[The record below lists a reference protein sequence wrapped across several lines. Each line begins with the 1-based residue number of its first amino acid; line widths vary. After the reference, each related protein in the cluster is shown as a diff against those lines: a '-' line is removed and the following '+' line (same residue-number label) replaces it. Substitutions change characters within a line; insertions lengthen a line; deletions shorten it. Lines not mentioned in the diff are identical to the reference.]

1 MYLQLS
7 ESNIFLQTK
16 FISCNLSADRR
27 TCPPKGEGMSPKC
40 VCGGGGRAAKRQSH
54 FEIDR
59 NSYNTVLSSKGV
71 DTKF

>member
-7 ESNIFLQTK
+7 ESNIFCKQNSFRVIYQRINGPAHLREKECRQ
-16 FISCNLSADRR
+16 S
-27 TCPPKGEGMSPKC
+27 

-59 NSYNTVLSSKGV
+59 NSYNTVLSNKGV